1 LYQGADRDYKAIRF
15 WLKLDRGIAPFQV
28 AKENGQRFSVTQ
40 LRVRRTAMDHK
51 DLSRFSL
58 EGQTVIITGGSG
70 GIGRACASTFA
81 KAGANVVIASL
92 PPDSIGPVVDE
103 VQTLAVKGL
112 GLAIDVSNADQ
123 VKSMVDQ
130 TLSKFGRVDVLVN
143 VAGGSYSRNPYMP
156 SFKRAPLLDL
166 PPEDFMMAYEIN
178 TKTAFL
184 CAKTVVPAMKARRK
198 GSIVNIGSI
207 SGRGTKKERADMA
220 AYGCA
225 KAAVMNLTV
234 HMAHQW
240 GPEVRVN
247 CIAPGIIDTP
257 RPQGTNRQELAPEA
271 IKRIALGR
279 AGKPDEVAEVALF
292 LASDAA
298 SFVSGAVIDV
308 NGGE

>member
-1 LYQGADRDYKAIRF
+1 
-15 WLKLDRGIAPFQV
+15 
-28 AKENGQRFSVTQ
+28 
-40 LRVRRTAMDHK
+40 MDK
-51 DLSRFSL
+51 MDLSRFSL

-81 KAGANVVIASL
+81 KAGANIVIASL
-92 PPDSIGPVVDE
+92 PPDSVPPVVQE
-103 VQTLAVKGL
+103 VEALGVKGL
-112 GLAIDVSNADQ
+112 GLAIDVSNAEQ

-130 TLSKFGRVDVLVN
+130 TLLRFGRVDVLIN
-143 VAGGSYSRNPYMP
+143 VAGGSYSRNPYVP

-166 PPEDFMMAYEIN
+166 PPEDFMRAYEIN
-178 TKTAFL
+178 TKSAFL
-184 CAKTVVPAMKARRK
+184 CAKAVVPAMKACGK
-198 GSIVNIGSI
+198 GSIINIGSI
-207 SGRGTKKERADMA
+207 SGRGTKTERADMA

-225 KAAVMNLTV
+225 KAAVMNLTL

-257 RPQGTNRQELAPEA
+257 RPQGTNREELASEA
-271 IKRIALGR
+271 LKRIPLGR
-279 AGKPDEVAEVALF
+279 AGRPDEVAGVALF

-298 SFVSGAVIDV
+298 SFVNGAIIDV

>member
-1 LYQGADRDYKAIRF
+1 
-15 WLKLDRGIAPFQV
+15 
-28 AKENGQRFSVTQ
+28 
-40 LRVRRTAMDHK
+40 MDCK

-58 EGQTVIITGGSG
+58 EDRTAIITGGSG

-92 PPDSIGPVVDE
+92 PPDSIALVVDE
-103 VQTLAVKGL
+103 VEKLGVKGL
-112 GLAIDVSNADQ
+112 GLAIDVSNGDQ

-130 TLSKFGRVDVLVN
+130 TLSKFGCLDVLVN

-166 PPEDFMMAYEIN
+166 DPGDFMMAYEIN

-184 CAKTVVPAMKARRK
+184 CAKTVVPAMRARGK

-207 SGRGTKKERADMA
+207 SGRGTKKERPDMA

-225 KAAVMNLTV
+225 KAAVMNLTL

-257 RPQGTNRQELAPEA
+257 RPAGTNRQELAPEA
-271 IKRIALGR
+271 IKKIALGR
-279 AGKPDEVAEVALF
+279 AGKPDEVAGVALF

>member
-1 LYQGADRDYKAIRF
+1 VDKI
-15 WLKLDRGIAPFQV
+15 
-28 AKENGQRFSVTQ
+28 
-40 LRVRRTAMDHK
+40 

-58 EGQTVIITGGSG
+58 EGRTAIITGGSG
-70 GIGRACASTFA
+70 GIGRACATGFA
-81 KAGANVVIASL
+81 KAGANIVIASL
-92 PPDSIGPVVDE
+92 PPDSIPAVVEE
-103 VQTLAVKGL
+103 VEALGVEAL
-112 GLAIDVSNADQ
+112 GLTVDVSNDEQ
-123 VKSMVDQ
+123 VKSMVDR
-130 TLSKFGRVDVLVN
+130 TLSKFSRVDVLVN

-156 SFKRAPLLDL
+156 AFNRAALLEL
-166 PPEDFMMAYEIN
+166 TPEDFMKAYEVN

-184 CAKTVVPAMKARRK
+184 CAKAVVPAMQSQGK
-198 GSIVNIGSI
+198 GNIINIGSI

-220 AYGCA
+220 AYGSA
-225 KAAVMNLTV
+225 KAAVMNLTI

-271 IKRIALGR
+271 VKKIALGR
-279 AGKPDEVAEVALF
+279 AGRPDEVAGVALF

-298 SFVSGAVIDV
+298 SFVSGAIIDV

>member
-1 LYQGADRDYKAIRF
+1 
-15 WLKLDRGIAPFQV
+15 
-28 AKENGQRFSVTQ
+28 
-40 LRVRRTAMDHK
+40 MDK
-51 DLSRFSL
+51 IDLSCFSL
-58 EGQTVIITGGSG
+58 EGRTAIITGGSG
-70 GIGRACASTFA
+70 GIGRACASAFA

-92 PPDSIGPVVDE
+92 PPDSIPPVVQE
-103 VQTLAVKGL
+103 VEALGVKSL
-112 GLAIDVSNADQ
+112 GLAIDVSNAEQ

-130 TLSKFGRVDVLVN
+130 TLTTFGHVDVLVN
-143 VAGGSYSRNPYMP
+143 VAGGSYSRNAFMP

-166 PPEDFMMAYEIN
+166 SPEDFMTAYEIN
-178 TKTAFL
+178 TKSAFL
-184 CAKTVVPAMKARRK
+184 CAQAVVPTMKANGK
-198 GSIVNIGSI
+198 GSIINIGSI

-220 AYGCA
+220 AYGSA
-225 KAAVMNLTV
+225 KAAVMNLTL

-257 RPQGTNRQELAPEA
+257 RPEGTQRQELSGEA

-279 AGKPDEVAEVALF
+279 AGRADEVANVALF

-298 SFVSGAVIDV
+298 SFMSGAILDV